1 MNLPNIPLKEINLML
16 SNAVQKALNEQIKNE
31 LYSAYLYLAMSAH
44 FEAAAFP
51 GFAKWTRMQSD
62 EETEHGMKFYDFIN
76 DRGGRVELMAIDAP
90 PKEFGTPLEVF
101 KMVLE
106 HEQKVTGTIHRLY
119 EIALKEN
126 DYSTQVMLHWFI
138 NEQVEEEKNATAI
151 VDQLRMAE
159 DHKGILPHI
168 DHLVGKREAE

>member
-1 MNLPNIPLKEINLML
+1 ML
-16 SNAVQKALNEQIKNE
+16 SNTLQKALNEQIKNE

-44 FEAAAFP
+44 FEAAAYP
-51 GFAKWTRMQSD
+51 GFAKWTRMQA
-62 EETEHGMKFYDFIN
+62 EEEQEHAMKFFDFIL
-76 DRGGRVELMAIDAP
+76 DRGGKVDLQAIDAP

-126 DYSTQVMLHWFI
+126 DYPAQVMLHWFI
-138 NEQVEEEKNATAI
+138 SEQVEEEKNATGI
-151 VDQLRMAE
+151 VDQLQMAE
-159 DHKGILPHI
+159 DHKGILLNI
-168 DHLVGKREAE
+168 DHHVGKREAD

>member
-1 MNLPNIPLKEINLML
+1 ML
-16 SNAVQKALNEQIKNE
+16 SNTLQKALNEQIKNE

-44 FEAAAFP
+44 FESGAYP
-51 GFAKWTRMQSD
+51 GFAKWTRMQAD
-62 EETEHGMKFYDFIN
+62 EEQEHAMKFFDFIL
-76 DRGGRVELMAIDAP
+76 DRGGRVDLLAIDAP

-126 DYSTQVMLHWFI
+126 DYPAQVMLHWFI
-138 NEQVEEEKNATAI
+138 NEQVEEEKNANGI
-151 VDQLRMAE
+151 VDQLQMAE
-159 DHKGILPHI
+159 DHKGILLNI
-168 DHLVGKREAE
+168 DHHVGKREAD